1 MAKSTEPEDVD
12 PRERHPERVEI
23 VLPSARSIVWLVFK
37 VYVIIVLGAGLLG
50 MAALLLGMAI
60 VAAIR

>member
-1 MAKSTEPEDVD
+1 MAKSTEPEDVG
-12 PRERHPERVEI
+12 PRERRLERVEI
-23 VLPSARSIVWLVFK
+23 VLPRARSIVWLVFK
-37 VYVIIVLGAGLLG
+37 IYVIIVLGAGLLG

>member
-12 PRERHPERVEI
+12 PHEPRSERVEI

-37 VYVIIVLGAGLLG
+37 VYAIIVGAGLLG
-50 MAALLLGMAI
+50 TAALLLGVAI